1 MIVVV
6 GMRETIAGYFSD
18 TLVNNNSTRF
28 DHVPF
33 SNIIRTVGLLE
44 MGEKNMPCPH
54 FTWQF
59 GFFKLTIRPAL
70 YVVPFKRRVDTY

>member
-6 GMRETIAGYFSD
+6 GVRETIAGYFSD

-33 SNIIRTVGLLE
+33 SNIIRTAGLWK
-44 MGEKNMPCPH
+44 KNMPCPH

-59 GFFKLTIRPAL
+59 GFFKLIIRPAL